1 MYTKNENYFNII
13 NTEAKAYFLGLL
25 YSDGTVASDRYLGNG
40 KIILRNQISIA
51 VKEDDKHI
59 LESFLKELN
68 SNYKIYN
75 IKNQLKSPNW
85 KNQVVVTVTSKQIK
99 NDLIKLG
106 CIPNKTIN
114 LSFPTESIV
123 PNEFLNHFIRGYFD
137 GDGCIWIGS
146 RKEMTYND
154 GILLKKR
161 TRIIHNMKFHIT
173 GLYSFIN
180 TLQDVLINNI
190 NLSKTKLY
198 HTKKNDDI
206 VTMEYSGKNNIKKF
220 YEYIYKDSTI
230 FLLRK
235 KIIFDQ
241 ILQRA
246 NI

>member
-1 MYTKNENYFNII
+1 MYTKNENYFNVID
-13 NTEAKAYFLGLL
+13 TEKKAYFLGLL
-25 YSDGTVASDRYLGNG
+25 YSDGTIASNRCLNSG

-51 VKEDDKHI
+51 LKKEDKHI

-75 IKNQLKSPNW
+75 IENQFKNSNW
-85 KNQVVVTVTSKQIK
+85 KNQVVITITSKQIK
-99 NDLIKLG
+99 SDLIKLG
-106 CIPNKTIN
+106 CIPNKTIKLN
-114 LSFPTESIV
+114 FPTESIV

-137 GDGCIWIGS
+137 GDGCIWIGN
-146 RKEMTYND
+146 RKEITYND

-173 GLYSFIN
+173 GLYDFIN
-180 TLQDVLINNI
+180 SLQNVLINNI

-198 HTKKNDDI
+198 HTKKNDNI
-206 VTMEYSGKNNIKKF
+206 VTMEYSGKNNIRKF

-230 FLLRK
+230 FLFRK
-235 KIIFDQ
+235 KIIFEQ
-241 ILQRA
+241 ILKRA